1 MTEAGYRLTRFA
13 DDFVVVCS
21 TRQEAE
27 AALATARAFLD
38 EKLGVSL
45 HPEKTRIVHV
55 TRPRRRRSG
64 VRLRPEM
71 ARASAHC
78 SLWRRERTVYRVYG

>member
-1 MTEAGYRLTRFA
+1 MIEAGYRLTRWA
-13 DDFVVVCS
+13 DDFVVVCR

-27 AALATARAFLD
+27 AALVMAEKFLR

-55 TRPRRRRSG
+55 ERS
-64 VRLRPEM
+64 RSAPCSRTSCT
-71 ARASAHC
+71 ARSA
-78 SLWRRERTVYRVYG
+78 LAIAFKAG

>member
-13 DDFVVVCS
+13 DDFVVICN

-27 AALATARAFLD
+27 AALALAKTFLQ
-38 EKLGVSL
+38 EKPGVSL

-55 TRPRRRRSG
+55 RDGFEFLGYSVLGRRNRR
-64 VRLRPEM
+64 
-71 ARASAHC
+71 
-78 SLWRRERTVYRVYG
+78 